1 MPIFNVRAPDGSLM
15 KISGPEDATDE
26 ELIQIA
32 EQSYQPKEKKSKD
45 ISFGERLTDV
55 GAGVISGAG
64 ALAQLPGQ
72 LSGLAGFTEIDDT
85 GLQGIGKNI
94 QKYGQEMK
102 SAGLKSREQERSEKI
117 KEAEKTGQLS
127 AAATAFSETIKD
139 PALLMSFLA
148 EQAPQLIVPFG
159 AAKGAAALTGAK
171 AVGKG
176 LAAEEAAIAAGRAG
190 TKAAIGTGAVQQGAD
205 IGSGA
210 YENIYAELINKGA
223 NPDDAKQSAL
233 NLARA
238 SGASGAIISLLAQ
251 RLPGAS
257 SLEKS
262 LAGVPGTGGRIA
274 GAVTSGLGE
283 SLGEVAEETGGRFS
297 QNLAMREVRPEQSLT
312 EGLGETAGMAAV
324 GGVGMGGIS
333 GALQRQ
339 AQAQGIEAPKT
350 LQQHKEMLALG
361 MNQPF
366 TPVSL
371 PDGSVA
377 MTQEDL
383 DNYERMQ
390 FEGKYAPQPAD
401 KLALGLSEPFNPVS
415 LPDGSVALT
424 RADLAAYEEE
434 QFRNKYAPQPNL
446 NTVQPAATP
455 PQLGYSPLPGVPK
468 IAPDGTVLLTPEQE
482 FENRYAPQKKRMT
495 VEEWNSM
502 SPEQR
507 DATMVQAQLQ
517 DQERIKAA
525 EEEEQ
530 GRRRKQMGFKK
541 TWSPEE
547 SESMGLTKE
556 PPAGKPEA
564 AAVEPK
570 KEVAPSGP
578 AAAMTK
584 AQYRQDQSTLG
595 KSDHGAM
602 SIDLNSVTDPKK
614 LVSKYG
620 ERNVRMLGKLHGINV
635 KDIKNVAQKLL
646 NINDNI
652 KAVKGKTAEDF
663 KGINVDGLKDL
674 LKQMGLSG
682 YGNRPQLIQRL
693 ISYEGSVTGAFND
706 RLQDAKHKLAVTQ
719 AVQKGEPVSDEVLK
733 DYPDLTLYARPRG
746 SEMYKNAVTKMMF
759 QMTKG
764 DVGMEIP
771 GIAKSLRDSLDS
783 IQDPR
788 EREVTSD
795 VADAMD
801 AYYQKTFGNKKEASA
816 PAAKDKQ
823 FTGLDKV
830 SYWRKQAW
838 EKNPLMAFMA
848 DKGLYHE
855 KGKPGS
861 LMNEFNAGKQI
872 MISGYGPVFKSSGL
886 KIDDMLPIAI
896 EVGFLPEG
904 ATEADLE
911 ALISKAV
918 SGQKVEALYKEQGVD
933 ETAARYEEG
942 MAKAYSEYEGQETP
956 QGTPKEI
963 AQDYLSRVEEIGV
976 DPSDIQEQAF
986 EDTKN
991 MSEDAYYE
999 RIAELSRQAL
1009 DGGEMQTLSAVGS
1022 GEKGFTA
1029 TKEELQMQ
1037 KDLLGK
1043 DMLQAAQY
1051 VINKAPNA
1059 FYKFVGNKIL
1069 QKLKKMQAA
1078 GVVLN
1083 FGVESS
1089 DRRNGKLYAS
1099 NGITTFFQSK
1109 DGRPS
1114 SFRILLN
1121 GAPVM
1126 EKQNGYP
1133 SGMNYKTLMHELL
1146 HVTTQAEI
1154 QFLNYEDANNPAVGE
1169 LKRLY
1174 NKVAEEF
1181 LAQEK
1186 AGTLPQFL
1194 VDFRK
1199 GHNNA
1204 LESVDEM
1211 LTWSMTDERMQ
1222 KWMSDI
1228 KVGDKTLFSKI
1239 IDLIRSVMGIAKPYE
1254 TALDRLVRTADQ
1266 IIDIETQE
1274 TADGMTKRGYYYGPK
1289 EGVKRQPKEQ
1299 QSLFSR
1305 AAQAMM
1311 EEDTKELRLG
1321 KEEKT
1326 TTPTGAGADSMRIL
1340 EAMGRG
1346 NQEAEAGYAQK
1357 IRQAWDN
1364 ARDNPKATA
1373 EAAKKA
1379 TSSFLDRVETWTF
1392 SSDAGLNNRIRRE
1405 IEDSTMSSQEKIGM
1419 LLNTSLS
1426 QTVHSDAVASLF
1438 LQRGGI
1444 KYNEELHKWEGV
1456 DNASNFV
1463 KLSTQLDELAA
1474 KNGLT
1479 KQQAELVAH
1488 TAFEAKRLRS
1498 LVRFNQELDDKVEA
1512 VRKEAAA
1519 KRNSS
1524 PVAASALSKE
1534 ASRLQEKRKF
1544 ISPAQEA
1551 MIAPGME
1558 LFKIHPELND
1568 VVKTWN
1574 EIRTS
1579 TVKTLIDTGL
1589 WSENE
1594 AEEML
1599 SNADYV
1605 PFYREEQLENNQGP
1619 KGFISGL
1626 QVKAKEHRLK
1636 GSSRPVNDIFDNQVR
1651 WVQYSINRAVRNRSA
1666 LALADTAVE
1675 VGAAKQVKD
1684 RQSGENVVRVWRN
1697 GEEQFYS
1704 MDDPMFM
1711 EAFTGL
1717 EAIVIPSWKWAS
1729 DLANVLRQSVVMY
1742 PLFSVA
1748 QVPQDSFAAIFSSG
1762 LKPQYALRIPV
1773 LAVKEFVQTLRG
1785 ASKTHAELKNVG
1797 AVGVRDFTSA
1807 MVRLDAEIYAGLK
1820 APPGVLGKI
1829 KYGLNHIAMA
1839 ADNAVRQAVYEAS
1852 IAQGVSRA
1860 EAMEKAFEV
1869 FNVRRKGSSK
1879 SLALAGQLIPF
1890 FNAYL
1895 AAQNVAYK
1903 TITGRGISPTERQD
1917 AFKTLAAT
1925 TASVMVLSL
1934 MYAMLNGDDEDYLK
1948 KPATVRDRL
1957 LMIPG
1962 TGGMSVPLRA
1972 DLFTMPKLITE
1983 HMYLMMTDKGYED
1996 GRKFRDSMKAALG
2009 SAVLGPTAVPQA
2021 IKPLVEVGINYDFFQ
2036 GRPLIGTYQQKLDTE
2051 RQFTDS
2057 TSELGKILGK
2067 TGLVSPI
2074 AADHLVR
2081 GMLGSAGGLIIY
2093 ATNPMLHS
2101 DPTTPRPSLSEK
2113 DAIATLPGMSGFM
2126 MKSYE
2131 SALKKDFYTLKEEVD
2146 KAANTMND
2154 LKKRSPQEIQG
2165 FLADEKNLAR
2175 VGLQKSV
2182 NAIGERLSQIRAAIT
2197 QTTNSQM
2204 PADEKQRQIEIL
2216 RNAEEQMLKGVD
2228 VKKLREL
2235 GKI

>member
-1 MPIFNVRAPDGSLM
+1 MAEW
-15 KISGPEDATDE
+15 EDAPRGSSGGWEDAPK
-26 ELIQIA
+26 QK
-32 EQSYQPKEKKSKD
+32 QPKDRTYSEA
-45 ISFGERLTDV
+45 FQDV
-55 GAGVISGAG
+55 GAKALSGVGG
-64 ALAQLPGQ
+64 LAQLPGQ
-72 LSGLAGFTEIDDT
+72 LYGLATGNFEDT
-85 GLQGIGKNI
+85 GLYGAGKKLEQYGESLVSPSLKAKEAATQ
-94 QKYGQEMK
+94 QKI
-102 SAGLKSREQERSEKI
+102 A
-117 KEAEKTGQLS
+117 EAEKQGQLAAFKTGVS
-127 AAATAFSETIKD
+127 EVATDPAQLTAFLAQQVPQAIPSLLAAIIPGVGPAAAAEIQAAQAAARVATSSAAKAAATK
-139 PALLMSFLA
+139 ALEDA
-148 EQAPQLIVPFG
+148 VAN
-159 AAKGAAALTGAK
+159 AAKSSIQRGTSAAVRTA
-171 AVGKG
+171 
-176 LAAEEAAIAAGRAG
+176 
-190 TKAAIGTGAVQQGAD
+190 AVQQGAD
-205 IGSGA
+205 IGTGA
-210 YENIYAELINKGA
+210 YEGIYNYMIEKGA
-223 NPDDAKQSAL
+223 TKEEAAAEAINRARLAGAGGAAL
-233 NLARA
+233 
-238 SGASGAIISLLAQ
+238 SLLAQ
-251 RLPGAS
+251 RLPGAQAF
-257 SLEKS
+257 ERA
-262 LAGVPGTGGRIA
+262 LAGERTGAGRLV
-274 GAVTSGLGE
+274 GAGLGAIKE
-283 SLGEVAEETGGRFS
+283 IPGEGVEEVGGKLL
-297 QNLAMREVRPEQSLT
+297 QNIAQQQVNPEQSLSQ
-312 EGLGETAGMAAV
+312 GLGATAAQATIGAA
-324 GGVGMGGIS
+324 GMGGLGGLMS
-333 GALQRQ
+333 GRATPEQ
-339 AQAQGIEAPKT
+339 APAQSVEEE
-350 LQQHKEMLALG
+350 LLALG
-361 MNQPF
+361 MSQPF
-366 TPVSL
+366 VPVKL

-377 MTQEDL
+377 RTQQEL
-383 DNYERMQ
+383 DAFNEEQQRSR
-390 FEGKYAPQPAD
+390 
-401 KLALGLSEPFNPVS
+401 LAIGAEEPFEPVR
-415 LPDGSVALT
+415 LPDGSMANT
-424 RADLAAYEEE
+424 REELHNYRLA
-434 QFRNKYAPQPNL
+434 QQQKVINVNDQGI
-446 NTVQPAATP
+446 AT
-455 PQLGYSPLPGVPK
+455 
-468 IAPDGTVLLTPEQE
+468 LTPEDE
-482 FENRYAPQKKRMT
+482 LKARYAPQKTEEALGEEADIETKFSRYNQGLKAAKEMRRAGQISEEKFNQFQNQYDQFRQEYDAYKERTAKPLTPIQKEAADIADKLEMLGGKDVAGGIRGAIKMGSPLTQDNIQFYNEKLAEYQARKAEEGQRIEETHTLSNYMEGDKDIARLESAIASKNKDVSETVKAADEYIQKLTAAINQAGYKVDAIGSNSPAALRELKSHMQSLAGIAHRLTMEEESTSKGYKRAAPEKLARAIAETKADIAKAQALIENATTETNELVQPPEVAQAEKDIAAAEMKARKLKR
-495 VEEWNSM
+495 ESM
-502 SPEQR
+502 SLWTALTGKLAASEVRDIFSKKPTFGQRSLQTQNGAQVSDLVSDGVLDQFLPPNMRHDSPTFDEQ
-507 DATMVQAQLQ
+507 ASTQ
-517 DQERIKAA
+517 RIKDKLGEQNYISFDAEMEIETIFGSIREA
-525 EEEEQ
+525 EE
-530 GRRRKQMGFKK
+530 
-541 TWSPEE
+541 
-547 SESMGLTKE
+547 
-556 PPAGKPEA
+556 
-564 AAVEPK
+564 
-570 KEVAPSGP
+570 
-578 AAAMTK
+578 
-584 AQYRQDQSTLG
+584 
-595 KSDHGAM
+595 
-602 SIDLNSVTDPKK
+602 
-614 LVSKYG
+614 
-620 ERNVRMLGKLHGINV
+620 
-635 KDIKNVAQKLL
+635 
-646 NINDNI
+646 
-652 KAVKGKTAEDF
+652 
-663 KGINVDGLKDL
+663 
-674 LKQMGLSG
+674 
-682 YGNRPQLIQRL
+682 LIR
-693 ISYEGSVTGAFND
+693 
-706 RLQDAKHKLAVTQ
+706 
-719 AVQKGEPVSDEVLK
+719 
-733 DYPDLTLYARPRG
+733 
-746 SEMYKNAVTKMMF
+746 
-759 QMTKG
+759 
-764 DVGMEIP
+764 
-771 GIAKSLRDSLDS
+771 
-783 IQDPR
+783 
-788 EREVTSD
+788 
-795 VADAMD
+795 
-801 AYYQKTFGNKKEASA
+801 
-816 PAAKDKQ
+816 
-823 FTGLDKV
+823 
-830 SYWRKQAW
+830 
-838 EKNPLMAFMA
+838 
-848 DKGLYHE
+848 
-855 KGKPGS
+855 
-861 LMNEFNAGKQI
+861 
-872 MISGYGPVFKSSGL
+872 
-886 KIDDMLPIAI
+886 
-896 EVGFLPEG
+896 
-904 ATEADLE
+904 
-911 ALISKAV
+911 
-918 SGQKVEALYKEQGVD
+918 
-933 ETAARYEEG
+933 
-942 MAKAYSEYEGQETP
+942 
-956 QGTPKEI
+956 
-963 AQDYLSRVEEIGV
+963 DYLSAEEANKLIQEAQSEQDRANRNAEEIVTKGATGAPEGISTQDLTDEAKRLGV
-976 DPSDIQEQAF
+976 DVDAVAQEVARQAEDMTQEQY
-986 EDTKN
+986 N
-991 MSEDAYYE
+991 
-999 RIAELSRQAL
+999 AELRKAL
-1009 DGGEMQTLSAVGS
+1009 TSAINSAGGESVTLASVS
-1022 GEKGFTA
+1022 PGEKGFTA

-1043 DMLQAAQY
+1043 DMIQAAQY
-1051 VINKAPNA
+1051 VIKNAPNA
-1059 FYKFVGNKIL
+1059 FYKFVGNKVL
-1069 QKLKKMQAA
+1069 QKLKKMQDA
-1078 GVVLN
+1078 GVTLT
-1083 FGVESS
+1083 FGVEAGN
-1089 DRRNGKLYAS
+1089 RRNDKLYRS

-1126 EKQNGYP
+1126 ENQNGYP

-1146 HVTTQAEI
+1146 HVATQAEI
-1154 QFLNYEDANNPAVGE
+1154 QYLNYTDANNPAVGE

-1174 NKVAEEF
+1174 NKVADEF
-1181 LAQEK
+1181 RAQEK

-1199 GHNNA
+1199 GNNNA

-1222 KWMSDI
+1222 KWMSEI
-1228 KVGDKTLFSKI
+1228 KVGEKTLFSKI

-1254 TALDRLVRTADQ
+1254 TALDRLVRTTEQ
-1266 IIDIETQE
+1266 IIDIDTQE
-1274 TADGMTKRGYYYGPK
+1274 TADGMSKRGYYYGPK
-1289 EGVKRQPKEQ
+1289 EGIKRQPKEQ

-1311 EEDTKELRLG
+1311 DEDTKELRLG
-1321 KEEKT
+1321 KEEKAP
-1326 TTPTGAGADSMRIL
+1326 TPTGAGAQSMKIL
-1340 EAMGRG
+1340 NDMGRG

-1357 IRQAWDN
+1357 IRQSWDN
-1364 ARDNPKATA
+1364 ARDNPKATM
-1373 EAAKKA
+1373 ESAKAA
-1379 TSSFLDRVETWTF
+1379 TSNFLDRLETWTF
-1392 SSDAGLNNRIRRE
+1392 SSDAALNNRIRDE
-1405 IEDSTMSSQEKIGM
+1405 VKKSTLTSQEKIGM

-1456 DNASNFV
+1456 DNQSNFV
-1463 KLSTQLDELAA
+1463 KLSKQLDAMAE

-1544 ISPAQEA
+1544 ISPEQEA

-1579 TVKTLIDTGL
+1579 TVKTLVDTGL

-1636 GSSRPVNDIFDNQVR
+1636 GSNRPVNDIFDNQVR

-1675 VGAAKQVKD
+1675 VGAAKQVKSKQD
-1684 RQSGENVVRVWRN
+1684 GNNVVRVWRN
-1697 GEEQFYS
+1697 GEEQFYD

-1729 DLANVLRQSVVMY
+1729 NMANVLRQSVVMY

-1785 ASKTHAELKNVG
+1785 KSKTHEELKNVG

-1807 MVRLDAEIYAGLK
+1807 MVRMDAEIYAGLR

-1869 FNVRRKGSSK
+1869 FNVRRRGSSK

-1925 TASVMVLSL
+1925 TASVMALSL

-1962 TGGMSVPLRA
+1962 TGGMSIPLRA
-1972 DLFTMPKLITE
+1972 DLFTMPKIITE

-2074 AADHLVR
+2074 AADHLIR
-2081 GMLGSAGGLIIY
+2081 GMFGSAGGLIIY

-2101 DPTTPRPSLSEK
+2101 DPNSPRPSLSER
-2113 DAIATLPGMSGFM
+2113 DAIAALPGMGGFM

-2154 LKKRSPQEIQG
+2154 LKTRSPQDIQA
-2165 FLADEKNLAR
+2165 FLGKEENLAR

-2182 NAIGERLSQIRAAIT
+2182 NMIGERLSNIRKTIT
-2197 QTTNSQM
+2197 QITNSSM
-2204 PADEKQRQIEIL
+2204 PADQKQQQIEML
-2216 RNAEEQMLKGVD
+2216 RQAEEEMLKGVN
-2228 VKKLREL
+2228 VKMLREL